1 MTSLGC
7 GDDDRAAGDAGDA
20 MDAGGAMDGG
30 ARDAGEPDT
39 GQPDAGASDSGADG
53 GALDAGR
60 ADAGE
65 PDAGAADASTD
76 AAMADAAMTMDAAM
90 AGDAAM
96 TGDAAMAMDAAM
108 GDAGPGGW
116 VLGTLAGGDAPGMAD
131 GTGAA
136 ASFRTPSGLGL
147 DADGNVLVA
156 DRDNG
161 LIRRV
166 TPAGVVTT
174 LAMPSLDEPADVIA
188 LPDGTLVVADRGAHC
203 LRALSPAGVESVF
216 AGACGTSGRADG
228 DATGAARFDRP
239 VRLALD
245 GADVLVADNRNN
257 AIRRVSAGEV
267 TTPVGTL
274 ESLGDASYTGA
285 LPGRLYYPWGVLTD
299 GTAIWTAGQ
308 DHCVREAVGGSL
320 SALAGLC
327 RNFSNTGDAD
337 GPGADARFDWPH
349 GMALREGEIVLA
361 DQSNHRIRVVA
372 GDGTTRTIA
381 GTTAGFLDGP
391 AASGQLNGPT
401 DVAVAA
407 DGTIYV
413 ADAQNHRVRT
423 LRR

>member
-1 MTSLGC
+1 MARVILVLSLMTSLGC

-174 LAMPSLDEPADVIA
+174 LA
-188 LPDGTLVVADRGAHC
+188 
-203 LRALSPAGVESVF
+203 
-216 AGACGTSGRADG
+216 
-228 DATGAARFDRP
+228 
-239 VRLALD
+239 
-245 GADVLVADNRNN
+245 
-257 AIRRVSAGEV
+257 
-267 TTPVGTL
+267 
-274 ESLGDASYTGA
+274 
-285 LPGRLYYPWGVLTD
+285 
-299 GTAIWTAGQ
+299 
-308 DHCVREAVGGSL
+308 
-320 SALAGLC
+320 
-327 RNFSNTGDAD
+327 
-337 GPGADARFDWPH
+337 
-349 GMALREGEIVLA
+349 
-361 DQSNHRIRVVA
+361 
-372 GDGTTRTIA
+372 
-381 GTTAGFLDGP
+381 
-391 AASGQLNGPT
+391 
-401 DVAVAA
+401 
-407 DGTIYV
+407 
-413 ADAQNHRVRT
+413 
-423 LRR
+423 